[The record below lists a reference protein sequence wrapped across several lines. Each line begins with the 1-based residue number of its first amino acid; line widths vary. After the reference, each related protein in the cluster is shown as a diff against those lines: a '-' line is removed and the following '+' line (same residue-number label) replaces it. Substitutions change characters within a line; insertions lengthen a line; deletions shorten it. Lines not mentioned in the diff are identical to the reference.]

1 MATSTVGWWQRACFP
16 RHDGPMEQSI
26 TRDIAAPPER
36 VSTSLEY
43 EAVATLE
50 FEATGS
56 WF

>member
-1 MATSTVGWWQRACFP
+1 LV
-16 RHDGPMEQSI
+16 
-26 TRDIAAPPER
+26 R
-36 VSTSLEY
+36 VREVNLSTSLEY